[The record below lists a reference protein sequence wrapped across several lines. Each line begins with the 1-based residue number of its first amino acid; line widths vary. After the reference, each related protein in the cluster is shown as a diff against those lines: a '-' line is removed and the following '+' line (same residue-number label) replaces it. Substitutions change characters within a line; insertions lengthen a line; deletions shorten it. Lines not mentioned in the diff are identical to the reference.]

1 MKDKI
6 LLFIPA
12 YNCENQ
18 IQRVLKQ
25 LDEQI
30 LKYIDKVLII
40 NNRSTDST
48 EEKAISYIKENKLND
63 KISVLRNAE
72 NYGLGGSHK
81 VAFKYAIDNNY
92 DYVIVLHGD
101 DQGNI
106 SDFKNVLENETYK
119 QSDCVLGAR
128 FMKKSKLLGYY
139 KFRTFG
145 NKVYNIIFSIAV
157 GKRIYDLGSG
167 LNMYSTKMLKD
178 EFYIKFPDNLMFNY
192 CMILASNYYKQD
204 IKFEPISWREED
216 QKSNVK
222 MISQAFTVLKMVFMY
237 LLGKKKFIKKEFRQK
252 IIEDYTADK
261 IY

>member
-106 SDFKNVLENETYK
+106 SDF
-119 QSDCVLGAR
+119 
-128 FMKKSKLLGYY
+128 
-139 KFRTFG
+139 
-145 NKVYNIIFSIAV
+145 
-157 GKRIYDLGSG
+157 
-167 LNMYSTKMLKD
+167 
-178 EFYIKFPDNLMFNY
+178 
-192 CMILASNYYKQD
+192 
-204 IKFEPISWREED
+204 
-216 QKSNVK
+216 
-222 MISQAFTVLKMVFMY
+222 
-237 LLGKKKFIKKEFRQK
+237 
-252 IIEDYTADK
+252 
-261 IY
+261 